1 MKEKTN
7 EIEKTL
13 LSHAKDIGIVII
25 SFLILLIFHF
35 LQPLRNLEG
44 PGQTMIGILLMAT
57 ILWITEPIP
66 LPATGGFAVGVT
78 KRRPPVSRRM
88 NGTKRLIGDEH
99 NLDIAKTIALARA
112 YRDLAIGIHNPNRI
126 LSWRET

>member
-1 MKEKTN
+1 MQDLLARKIAQRTGVDPNDFEKICSN
-7 EIEKTL
+7 
-13 LSHAKDIGIVII
+13 H
-25 SFLILLIFHF
+25 
-35 LQPLRNLEG
+35 
-44 PGQTMIGILLMAT
+44 
-57 ILWITEPIP
+57 EPYYHRQGNFTTCIIP